1 MKVHE
6 REEKGEG
13 DGNETK
19 HEIKYNGLAKH
30 ACVQCDLPHMCVRLG
45 VNTFWLCAFVCF
57 NVVKN
62 QTLCECVRIFV

>member
-1 MKVHE
+1 MGWQSMHV
-6 REEKGEG
+6 
-13 DGNETK
+13 
-19 HEIKYNGLAKH
+19 YNAIY
-30 ACVQCDLPHMCVRLG
+30 PTCVRLG